1 MSEKRESYTT
11 TEMEEALNHYVEYL
25 NRWWNHSEPNEANSP
40 FRYETFTIWD
50 PNRNLYGTTKE
61 FLLHFGLKDLSELP
75 KIEEFAEV
83 LGEEVDV
90 AGLKRAIEAPRP
102 VEVPLSDEEGVQGEL
117 PLEAP
122 ADDPSEDPT
131 PDDTSSNT

>member
-61 FLLHFGLKDLSELP
+61 IEDYKVSSQDAETERILLMMVHDGDEGGPAELVVGFDHEGMSWIIQVFDTMP
-75 KIEEFAEV
+75 AFIWSQEDGYRSPPN
-83 LGEEVDV
+83 GEM
-90 AGLKRAIEAPRP
+90 KP
-102 VEVPLSDEEGVQGEL
+102 
-117 PLEAP
+117 
-122 ADDPSEDPT
+122 
-131 PDDTSSNT
+131 